1 KRRTSRG
8 SPWSTFRDGRSS
20 SGPGRSGLGGCR
32 FVALGLDG
40 HGRLALAGAEVVKPR
55 AHRHGLTLDLDLLD
69 VRRVHGEHA
78 FDTLAVAD
86 AANGEGLMNTMPL
99 ARDHDAGEHL
109 DTLLVAFAHL
119 GVHTHAVANLE
130 VGQVLFQ
137 LRGSDLVD
145 DGIHGGL
152 FLK

>member
-1 KRRTSRG
+1 
-8 SPWSTFRDGRSS
+8 
-20 SGPGRSGLGGCR
+20 GPGRSGLGGCR

-55 AHRHGLTLDLDLLD
+55 AHRHRLTLDLALLD
-69 VRRVHGEHA
+69 VRRVHRKHA

-86 AANGEGLMNTMPL
+86 AADGKRLMDAMTL
-99 ARDHDAGEHL
+99 SRDHDPSEHL
-109 DTLLVAFAHL
+109 DALRVALAHL

-137 LRGSDLVD
+137 LRRSDLVD
-145 DGIHGGL
+145 DGIHGGYS
-152 FLK
+152 